1 MNRFF
6 YVDYLPAQG
15 ESLKPPQELLRHLRS
30 LRLTKGESII
40 LITEDG
46 VGRMATW
53 NGETSLLV
61 GRAQALLK
69 LEPPKVHLFSAWPK
83 GNRGDE
89 LIKRATESGAYSI
102 THTIFQRS
110 ISQKDAFSKQK
121 LKRFKKIMREVA
133 QQCQR
138 HELPQ
143 LNERAI
149 AISNLQEICTQMQTL
164 ILAPKA
170 APIGEIY
177 QPNEEIALIVG
188 PEGGISEEE
197 QQLLINYGAIPASI
211 NSAILRIESAG
222 PTAISITRHLHKTQ
236 KS

>member
-1 MNRFF
+1 
-6 YVDYLPAQG
+6 
-15 ESLKPPQELLRHLRS
+15 
-30 LRLTKGESII
+30 
-40 LITEDG
+40 
-46 VGRMATW
+46 MATW
-53 NGETSLLV
+53 DGKTSLLI
-61 GRAQALLK
+61 GRPQTLLALK
-69 LEPPKVHLFSAWPK
+69 PPKVHLFSAWPK

-110 ISQKDAFSKQK
+110 IAQRNAFSKQK
-121 LKRFKKIMREVA
+121 LERFKKIMREVS

-143 LNERAI
+143 LNESATT
-149 AISNLQEICTQMQTL
+149 ISDLQEICTQMQTL
-164 ILAPKA
+164 ILTPKA
-170 APIGEIY
+170 APIGAIY
-177 QPNEEIALIVG
+177 KPNEEIALIVG

-197 QQLLINYGAIPASI
+197 QQLLINYGAMPASI

-222 PTAISITRHLHKTQ
+222 PAAISITRHLYKTK